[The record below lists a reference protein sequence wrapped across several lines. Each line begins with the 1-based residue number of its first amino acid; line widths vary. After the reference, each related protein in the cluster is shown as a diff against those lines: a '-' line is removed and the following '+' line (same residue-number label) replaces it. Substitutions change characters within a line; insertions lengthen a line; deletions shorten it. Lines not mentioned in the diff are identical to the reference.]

1 MGVDA
6 GVDLTFQDKLHQL
19 VLQGRHCGVEGRRHL
34 VHIGRQI
41 RAEVLGKKDGC
52 FIYIDKKICHVQFDE
67 SQSLS
72 EVIFCSFPLPIHQK
86 HGSYAG
92 VVVFNIFI

>member
-41 RAEVLGKKDGC
+41 RAEVLERKDGC
-52 FIYIDKKICHVQFDE
+52 FICHVQSDE

-72 EVIFCSFPLPIHQK
+72 ELIFCSFPLPIHQQ
-86 HGSYAG
+86 HGS
-92 VVVFNIFI
+92 